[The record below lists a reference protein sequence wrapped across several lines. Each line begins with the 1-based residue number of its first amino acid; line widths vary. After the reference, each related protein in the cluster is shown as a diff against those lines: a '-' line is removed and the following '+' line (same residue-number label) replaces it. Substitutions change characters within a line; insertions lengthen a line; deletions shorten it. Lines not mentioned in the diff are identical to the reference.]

1 MHRTPYLA
9 ALVAVGLFVSHT
21 ASADALS
28 DAQNTIREAWNQVQS
43 VSAKATVEATVP
55 TGENRLRLNGEGTLE
70 YLREGTAGKYR
81 QEIKIVLT
89 DPQPIEMTTTQ
100 IFDGQDLYMTNT
112 VGGTTTTV
120 KDAAGSDPL
129 SPPPGGAAMLDA
141 IEQVATLSLEST
153 TSVEGKERY
162 VLVGTPKAAAAA
174 AFSRVVLHVDAET
187 GLRVKTEFYESAE
200 VLTASVVLSDIVL
213 NAGVDPARFTPPA
226 STAKITVNPSTATA
240 PADAP
245 APNAP

>member
-1 MHRTPYLA
+1 MYRTPYLA
-9 ALVAVGLFVSHT
+9 ALVAVTLLGALS

-28 DAQNTIREAWNQVQS
+28 DAQNTIREAWNKVQS
-43 VSAKATVEATVP
+43 VSAKATVAATVP
-55 TGENRLRLNGEGTLE
+55 TGENRLRLTGEGTVE
-70 YLREGTAGKYR
+70 YLKEGTAGKYR

-89 DPQPIEMTTTQ
+89 DPQPLEMTTTM

-129 SPPPGGAAMLDA
+129 SPPPGGAPMLDTL
-141 IEQVATLSLEST
+141 EQVATLSLESSET
-153 TSVEGKERY
+153 VDGKTHY
-162 VLVGTPKAAAAA
+162 ILAGVPKDAANA

-187 GLRVKTEFYESAE
+187 GLRVKTEFYESKD

-213 NAGVDPARFTPPA
+213 DAGVDAARFAAPA
-226 STAKITVNPSTATA
+226 STAKITVNPPAATTTATPGTA
-240 PADAP
+240 TP
-245 APNAP
+245 